1 MVYFAIAMTL
11 LVLSLKV
18 PNISYP
24 AKDNQILNSVHVKWV
39 IQIFNLHKFP
49 TSSIL
54 VGESNTV
61 LTFIKKTRSNSF
73 G

>member
-24 AKDNQILNSVHVKWV
+24 AKDNQILNSIHVKWGHTN
-39 IQIFNLHKFP
+39 F
-49 TSSIL
+49 
-54 VGESNTV
+54 
-61 LTFIKKTRSNSF
+61 
-73 G
+73 